1 MAEHICPHC
10 KNPTYDDEALLC
22 HFCGESLG
30 RYSSG
35 GIGAMRAMRLRTE
48 CSEGVPRPSGRGV
61 WKWVFA
67 IIAGLI
73 VLTFLL
79 SLGL

>member
-35 GIGAMRAMRLRTE
+35 GIGAMRAM
-48 CSEGVPRPSGRGV
+48 P
-61 WKWVFA
+61 WKWIFVMA
-67 IIAGLI
+67 AGMII
-73 VLTFLL
+73 LTFLL
-79 SLGL
+79 ITR